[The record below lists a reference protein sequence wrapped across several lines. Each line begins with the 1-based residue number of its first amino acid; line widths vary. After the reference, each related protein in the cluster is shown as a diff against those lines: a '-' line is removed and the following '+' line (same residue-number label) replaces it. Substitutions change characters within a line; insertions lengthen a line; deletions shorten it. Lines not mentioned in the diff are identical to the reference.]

1 MGVLTV
7 NFCYGSVQLEWPG
20 KGPYHRL
27 LLLLYIKKYFCCI
40 YVKVHMRNAFV
51 VVNSAVSAPTSSL
64 RIRNLPAQVGCHAV
78 I

>member
-1 MGVLTV
+1 MIIKDAKRISNSDKICRSYCDFYFGVPFL
-7 NFCYGSVQLEWPG
+7 CKSSYEKW
-20 KGPYHRL
+20 
-27 LLLLYIKKYFCCI
+27 
-40 YVKVHMRNAFV
+40 FV